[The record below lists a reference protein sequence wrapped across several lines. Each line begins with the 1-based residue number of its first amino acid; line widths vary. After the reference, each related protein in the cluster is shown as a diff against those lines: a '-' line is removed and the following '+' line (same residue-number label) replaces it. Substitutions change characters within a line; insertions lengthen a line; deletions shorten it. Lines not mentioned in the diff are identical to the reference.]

1 MDTNYTRIFVGSQI
15 EALGISNKLKA
26 VGIIAVVKDEEE
38 SARLAGF
45 GSSPATST
53 EVFVHNDELEK
64 AEKALD
70 S

>member
-1 MDTNYTRIFVGSQI
+1 MDTNYTRIFCGSRI
-15 EALGISNKLKA
+15 EALGITSKLKEI
-26 VGIIAVVKDEEE
+26 GIIAVLKDEGE

-45 GSSPATST
+45 GSSPATSA
-53 EVFVHNDELEK
+53 EVFVHNDELDK